1 MLRDDWKEYQKSV
14 SRLVARAWLDEEFKQ
29 RFISEPPAVLAENN
43 LAVPEGVQVRVN
55 EGASVGSITSLGAGL
70 DSDVVYEIPLPP
82 KPEELED
89 TRIQSWAAGGDTVL
103 EEAVCI

>member
-14 SRLVARAWLDEEFKQ
+14 SRLIARAWLDEEFKQ
-29 RFISEPPAVLAENN
+29 RFIYEPAAVLAENN

-55 EGASVGSITSLGAGL
+55 EGASVGSITSLGTGI
-70 DSDVVYEIPLPP
+70 DDVVYEIPLPP

-89 TRIQSWAAGGDTVL
+89 TRIQSWAAGSDL
-103 EEAVCI
+103 EFQAPTCI

>member
-29 RFISEPPAVLAENN
+29 RFISEPAAVLAENN

-55 EGASVGSITSLGAGL
+55 EGVSVGSITSLGAGL

-89 TRIQSWAAGGDTVL
+89 TQIRSWAAGSEIEGRVAL
-103 EEAVCI
+103 CI

>member
-14 SRLVARAWLDEEFKQ
+14 SRLIARAWLDEEFKQ
-29 RFISEPPAVLAENN
+29 RFISEPAAVLAENN

-55 EGASVGSITSLGAGL
+55 EGVSVGSITSLGGGL

-89 TRIQSWAAGGDTVL
+89 TQIRSWAGGD
-103 EEAVCI
+103 EIE